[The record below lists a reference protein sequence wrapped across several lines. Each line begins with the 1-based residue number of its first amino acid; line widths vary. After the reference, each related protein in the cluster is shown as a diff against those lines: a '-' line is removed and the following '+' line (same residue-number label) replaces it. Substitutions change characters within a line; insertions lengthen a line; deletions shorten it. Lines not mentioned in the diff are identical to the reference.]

1 MGSETN
7 DADVNK
13 EDGAWTPSLPP
24 PPHPSLSHSGPPLVN
39 LGSEWHKNAD
49 GGARFMVEREHHS
62 DSVQVHSAP
71 LHESKMAVLF
81 YLIYF
86 FLLTQP

>member
-1 MGSETN
+1 M
-7 DADVNK
+7 D
-13 EDGAWTPSLPP
+13 TPPSPLPP
-24 PPHPSLSHSGPPLVN
+24 YPSLSHSGPLLVN

-49 GGARFMVEREHHS
+49 GGACFMVEQEHHS

-71 LHESKMAVLF
+71 LHERKMAVLF
-81 YLIYF
+81 YFIYF